1 MPKRLMLTLTIIMV
15 SLLMACTR
23 QQEQKPQQEV
33 VTTESEQSSESQE
46 AAEESADSTTEESLS
61 LEEQQVI
68 EIGESSAMTLIKDI
82 KGNLQ
87 NAMEEGGAVHAVEFC
102 NEQALPLTDQVQE
115 NLARGLEIKRS
126 SLKYRNPANAPDAL
140 EEEALRYFEQMLKE
154 NGQLPQYYSQEI
166 AETGEHRYYKPL
178 QAGDLCLTCHGQ
190 EIDPAIQEVLAK
202 HYPDDQAVGY
212 QEGDFRGLVR
222 VSIPAESLK

>member
-1 MPKRLMLTLTIIMV
+1 MQKILSLIFTVIMV
-15 SLLMACTR
+15 SLLMACTG
-23 QQEQKPQQEV
+23 QEEQKPTDSV
-33 VTTESEQSSESQE
+33 VTAESEQSSESQE

-61 LEEQQVI
+61 LEEQQVL
-68 EIGESSAMTLIKDI
+68 EIGESSAIALIKDI

-87 NAMEEGGAVHAVEFC
+87 NAMKEGGPVHAVEFC

-115 NLARGLEIKRS
+115 NLGRGIEIKRTS
-126 SLKYRNPANAPDAL
+126 FKYRNPANAPDPL
-140 EEEALRYFEQMLKE
+140 EEEALRYFEEMLKE
-154 NGQLPQYYSQEI
+154 NGQLPQYYTQEI

-178 QAGDLCLTCHGQ
+178 QAGALCLTCHGQ
-190 EIDPAIQEVLAK
+190 EIDPAIEEVLAK

-222 VSIPAESLK
+222 VSMPAESLK